1 MESWPEYVR
10 EPAQASEFPSQP
22 LWNNVFIRIENKPV
36 FYKSW
41 YVKNLRYVNDFV
53 DESGLPMSPTELI
66 NKFNLKGTFLQA
78 FGIICVIPDSW
89 KSAIRDFDKRLPAIK
104 SQNMEVLFKAKRATS
119 FTYDTLRKSV
129 TTQPTKV
136 QLKME

>member
-1 MESWPEYVR
+1 M
-10 EPAQASEFPSQP
+10 
-22 LWNNVFIRIENKPV
+22 

-136 QLKME
+136 QLKWNKHLPCPVGEWTTYYNIPFPCVPVLVS